1 MTILTID
8 VGLGAMVRAN
18 ERRHGDAIAYIDG
31 DRSLTHGE
39 LGARARL
46 LASAFYRHGCRHQD
60 RVAILST
67 NRLEYGEVYAACEIS
82 GIIVAPVNFRLM
94 ASEILV
100 TVNDSGPKIVVFEDI
115 YSTVIEDQRAKM
127 PCVSTYVCI
136 GNAPDWAVEYQSFVA
151 TGDPAGPPMI
161 GTGDDIA
168 VLLYTSGSTGRP
180 KGCIQGQRELARL
193 AQSVSA
199 SMRMFEDDRVALPM
213 PFFHMG
219 AKSLQIASHWV
230 GGAALVLREFRPQT
244 YLKMIEKYRI
254 TKCHLAPTMIQML
267 LGETNIAQCD
277 LSSVNMIMYSSS
289 AMPTPVL
296 RRAIQLFGNVFQNNY
311 GMSEGL
317 GTALDP
323 EQHKPDGTAKEQRR
337 LQSVGIP
344 LPNAEAMIFR
354 DDGSEAEVGE
364 AGEVAFKSEAMFR
377 GYWNNSIAT
386 AEALRDGWY
395 RTGDI
400 GKMDE
405 DGYIYLIDRKKDMII
420 TGGENVYSREVEEAL
435 IGHSDILEAAVIGV
449 PDVKWGEAV
458 LAVIVPRPEADLTE
472 AAVIEH
478 CRNVI
483 ASYKKPR
490 KVVFVSELPKFASG
504 KINKVSLRQAYA

>member
-1 MTILTID
+1 
-8 VGLGAMVRAN
+8 
-18 ERRHGDAIAYIDG
+18 
-31 DRSLTHGE
+31 
-39 LGARARL
+39 
-46 LASAFYRHGCRHQD
+46 
-60 RVAILST
+60 
-67 NRLEYGEVYAACEIS
+67 
-82 GIIVAPVNFRLM
+82 
-94 ASEILV
+94 
-100 TVNDSGPKIVVFEDI
+100 
-115 YSTVIEDQRAKM
+115 
-127 PCVSTYVCI
+127 
-136 GNAPDWAVEYQSFVA
+136 
-151 TGDPAGPPMI
+151 
-161 GTGDDIA
+161 
-168 VLLYTSGSTGRP
+168 
-180 KGCIQGQRELARL
+180 
-193 AQSVSA
+193 
-199 SMRMFEDDRVALPM
+199 MFEDDRVALPM

-267 LGETNIAQCD
+267 LGETNIAQYD

-296 RRAIQLFGNVFQNNY
+296 RRAIQFFGNVFQNNY